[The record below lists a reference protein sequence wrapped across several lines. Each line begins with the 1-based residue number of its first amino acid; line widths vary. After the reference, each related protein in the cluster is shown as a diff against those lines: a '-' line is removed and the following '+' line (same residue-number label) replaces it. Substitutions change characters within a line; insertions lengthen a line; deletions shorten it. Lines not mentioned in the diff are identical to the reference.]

1 MPGLRVLLCPRKSPE
16 AKNLRA
22 FFLVRAFL
30 VSCQLSV
37 VTLSPYKE
45 NGSMKVVSIPAGMRR
60 GIACAGDDEFAS
72 IDYTSP
78 PRSAR
83 RRRRRSEEDVGNPS
97 TIFPKAP
104 TVQDYVS
111 KRNPHGTEYVQ
122 QLIGRIDAGRHP
134 HELDE
139 RRKEGAESGAD
150 MDVEAVEV
158 TS

>member
-1 MPGLRVLLCPRKSPE
+1 
-16 AKNLRA
+16 
-22 FFLVRAFL
+22 
-30 VSCQLSV
+30 
-37 VTLSPYKE
+37 
-45 NGSMKVVSIPAGMRR
+45 MKVVSIPAGMRR

-83 RRRRRSEEDVGNPS
+83 RRRRRPDEDVSNVS

-111 KRNPHGTEYVQ
+111 KRNPNGTEYVQ
-122 QLIGRIDAGRHP
+122 RLLKRIDSGRYP

-139 RRKEGAESGAD
+139 RRKEDGESDAD
-150 MDVEAVEV
+150 MDIEAEEV